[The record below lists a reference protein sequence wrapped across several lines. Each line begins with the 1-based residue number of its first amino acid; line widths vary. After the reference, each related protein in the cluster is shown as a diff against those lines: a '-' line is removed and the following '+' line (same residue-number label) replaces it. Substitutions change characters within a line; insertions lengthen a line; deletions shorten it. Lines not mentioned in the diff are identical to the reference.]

1 MNDLIS
7 DFSTNTLLSF
17 FKAKVSSFKPL
28 KESLNS
34 ILSDNNFQDF
44 SELSKIG
51 EIDFSGVED
60 LLVFA
65 CKTDKTLTKRSSKK
79 RQFEIAKKVLK
90 EDFKDGAI
98 FVFYDDIGNFR
109 FSFIRKNYGNK
120 EQKFTNWKRFTYY
133 IEKDKTNKTFKDR
146 VGNCDFSS
154 LDAIQKAFSVEKLT
168 EDFYKELFAWYT
180 WTLSDEVGITFP
192 NNTEIVEDDR
202 VKLEEQIIRLIT
214 RLLFVWF
221 IKQKKLVPACLFEP
235 EQLSRVLKDF
245 DPNSKTEGNYYNA
258 ILQNLFF
265 ATLNKAIKERA
276 FAQAVGERDIKTLYR
291 YAEMFQ
297 ISEQEVIEVFNDV
310 PFLNG
315 GLFECLDKDKRQD
328 GVKYALDGF
337 SRNAEKANGHFKHRA
352 FIPNCVFFDDKKGI
366 IPLLERYNFTV
377 EENAPNEIQVALD
390 PELLGNVF
398 ENLLG
403 AFNPETKETARKQS
417 GSFYT
422 PREIV
427 SYMVDESLIF
437 YLLNVF
443 PDLKEESIRH
453 LFTEEDL
460 AKEFAQN
467 HALSE
472 EISQKLKE
480 IKILD
485 PACGSGAFP
494 MGILNR
500 MVSVLEKL
508 TCYKEKT
515 IYDLKLHLIEECIY
529 GVDIQTIAVQISKL
543 RFFISLIV
551 EQEEIDLAKPDE
563 NYKVITLPNLETKF
577 VAANTLIGL
586 TSANKNLLDLNDKVL
601 EEMKTKLWDIR
612 KQHFYAKSARE
623 KRKLRITDESLRD
636 EIKGYIS
643 ANASKPN
650 TAFIQTLQNEIT
662 QLENKRKNVEG
673 ELWVDETTKRTQ
685 VALFDNPVKQP
696 SIFKVDKNL
705 DERKKIDTRLKAI
718 QTEIAKENNK
728 AINIGFEKEIE
739 TIAKWN
745 PYDQNASS
753 PFFDVEWMFGLR
765 TETADLGSFD
775 VVIGNPPYV
784 SAPTMVKTNPLL
796 RKAIQNSNS
805 FSTLYQKWDLY
816 IPFMEIGLQ
825 QLSKNGISAMIIPY
839 PFTNQTYSKN
849 LRELI
854 LDKYSLREIV
864 DLNGTKIFESATV
877 SNCIPFISKK
887 DNIESCGVSQIVDGL
902 KIERIFQQSYK
913 DLVQDEK
920 TAVWN
925 LSKEKRGKDK
935 YSKMSILGDFCY
947 LSKGMV
953 LNANENTEK
962 GSFVKEDLISDSHD
976 EIHNRKY
983 IEAKDIE
990 KYRVKRVRY
999 LEYNTERC
1007 PGKLSRPTFR
1017 ELYEQP
1023 KLVFNC
1029 LGKMIVHYDEGA
1041 KLLHNHSLYSAILW
1055 KDLRDTDNKSISSSV
1070 KRYSRYL
1077 RKEMELNSES
1087 IDLRYLI
1094 GILNS
1099 KYASNLLN
1107 NLRGGDYHI
1116 YPEHLRNFPIPLIAI
1131 EKQQTLISLVNQVIS
1146 NKTEN
1151 ANLDITSLISEIDSI
1166 VYKFYNLTHE
1176 EVLIIDPEFSLS
1188 QSEYDNLKIEEG

>member
-1 MNDLIS
+1 MNNLIC
-7 DFSTNTLLSF
+7 DFSINTLLNF

-28 KESLNS
+28 RENLNT
-34 ILSDNNFQDF
+34 ILSDNNFRQF
-44 SELSKIG
+44 SELNKIG
-51 EIDFSGVED
+51 EIDFNGIED

-65 CKTDKTLTKRSSKK
+65 CKTDNTLTERSSKK

-98 FVFYDDIGNFR
+98 FVFYDATGNFR

-146 VGNCDFSS
+146 IGNCDFSS

-168 EDFYKELFAWYT
+168 EDFYKELFAWYI
-180 WTLSDEVGITFP
+180 WTLSEEVGITYP
-192 NNTEIVEDDR
+192 NNTEIFEDDR
-202 VKLEEQIIRLIT
+202 IKLEEQIIRLIT

-221 IKQKKLVPACLFEP
+221 IKQNKLVPAGLFEIDH
-235 EQLSRVLKDF
+235 LSKVLKDF
-245 DPNSKTEGNYYNA
+245 NPNSKEDGSYYNA

-265 ATLNKAIKERA
+265 ATLNKAIKERG

-297 ISEQEVIEVFNDV
+297 ISEREVIEVFNDI

-352 FIPNCVFFDDKKGI
+352 FIPNCVFFDERKGI

-437 YLLNVF
+437 YLLNAF
-443 PDLKEESIRH
+443 PNLKEENIRH

-460 AKEFAQN
+460 GKEFAKN
-467 HALSE
+467 HSLCE

-500 MVSVLEKL
+500 MVSLLEKL
-508 TCYKEKT
+508 ACHKEKT

-551 EQEEIDLAKPDE
+551 EQEEIDLDKPGE

-586 TSANKNLLDLNDKVL
+586 ASANKNLLDLNDKVL
-601 EEMKTKLWDIR
+601 EGMKARLWDIR
-612 KQHFYAKSARE
+612 KQHFYAKSAGE
-623 KRKLRITDESLRD
+623 KKRLRITDESLRD
-636 EIKGYIS
+636 EIKDYIS

-650 TAFIQTLQNEIT
+650 TGFIQQLEYEIT
-662 QLENKRKNVEG
+662 QLEKKRKNAEG
-673 ELWVDETTKRTQ
+673 ELWVDETTKHTQ
-685 VALFDNPVKQP
+685 VVMFDSVEKNP

-705 DERKKIDTRLKAI
+705 EERKKIDARLKAI
-718 QTEIAKENNK
+718 QAEIAKENNK
-728 AINIGFEKEIE
+728 SLNDGFNDEIKA
-739 TIAKWN
+739 IAKWN

-753 PFFDVEWMFGLR
+753 LFFDVEWMFGLR
-765 TETADLGSFD
+765 SETTDTGCFD

-796 RKAIQNSNS
+796 RKSIQNSNS

-816 IPFMEIGLQ
+816 IPFMELGLQ

-839 PFTNQTYSKN
+839 PFTNQTYGKK

-854 LDKYSLREIV
+854 INKYSLREIV
-864 DLNGTKIFESATV
+864 DLNGTKIFDSATV
-877 SNCIPFISKK
+877 SNCIPFISRKYK
-887 DNIESCGVSQIVDGL
+887 IDSCAISQIVHGL
-902 KIERIFQQSYK
+902 KIEQTFQQSYN

-925 LSKEKRGKDK
+925 LSKEKRGNNR
-935 YSKMSILGDFCY
+935 YAQMSILGDFCY

-953 LNANENTEK
+953 LNADENTAK
-962 GSFVKEDLISDSHD
+962 GSFVKEDLISDIHD

-1007 PGKLSRPTFR
+1007 PAKLSRPTFK

-1023 KLVFNC
+1023 KLMFNC
-1029 LGKMIVHYDEGA
+1029 LGNLIVYYDTGM
-1041 KLLHNHSLYSAILW
+1041 KFLHNHSLFSAVLW
-1055 KDLRDTDNKSISSSV
+1055 KDFSHIDNKSISSSI
-1070 KRYSRYL
+1070 KRYSRYT
-1077 RKEMELNSES
+1077 RKEMEAKSELV
-1087 IDLRYLI
+1087 DLRYLI
-1094 GILNS
+1094 AILNS

-1116 YPEHLRNFPIPLIAI
+1116 YPEHLRNFPIPLIGI
-1131 EKQQTLISLVNQVIS
+1131 EKQQTLISLVDKVIS
-1146 NKTEN
+1146 GNTEN
-1151 ANLDITSLISEIDSI
+1151 PNAEFISSISEIDYF
-1166 VYKFYNLTHE
+1166 VYKLYNLTRE
-1176 EVLIIDPEFSLS
+1176 EVLIVDPEFSLS
-1188 QSEYDNLKIEEG
+1188 PSEYDNFKIE